1 MEWITQ
7 FADVLRDNWA
17 KVLLWITA
25 PVVGGVSLWQL
36 FSFLVGL
43 IKNHTA
49 KKYTKPLKNEFSE
62 LKKSI
67 EQFKIDVSN
76 ILAEKVEEYSKQLMA
91 QFNELADK
99 TQARKQEIYEEI
111 IGIPNT
117 PEVIEKKIE
126 MVTKP
131 NDAEIDS
138 VAEKDEKVEEVIKV
152 EDKNEPQDDVGSKP
166 SEIVDLL

>member
-49 KKYTKPLKNEFSE
+49 KKYTKPLKNEFNE

-67 EQFKIDVSN
+67 EQFKTDVSN

-99 TQARKQEIYEEI
+99 TQARKQQIYEEI
-111 IGIPNT
+111 IGIPST

-131 NDAEIDS
+131 NDAEIDN
-138 VAEKDEKVEEVIKV
+138 ATGENEKVEVIKT
-152 EDKNEPQDDVGSKP
+152 EENDKPQDDVGSKP
-166 SEIVDLL
+166 SETVDLL